1 MNTELIILDT
11 VKIDQKTIATK
22 FTHKGGA
29 SEIIA
34 AAQDAART
42 AAEGLG
48 VGTAKERQRL
58 ASIAHSISKA
68 KVALDDHG
76 KLLVEDAKKQI
87 KIVDDE
93 RKSVRDSF
101 DALRDEIRLPVTK
114 WEQDKAEREQE
125 TERLLQFLKQSR
137 MPVDEA
143 GGPVSSDVIKA
154 RIENVQAVSV
164 PDDYG
169 ELKGQIDTSKAEAL
183 DSLNAMLSVSVENE
197 AKALE
202 LERLRKEAAERE
214 TKEAQ
219 IKRDAE
225 VAARAKEEAE
235 AAAKAQIDAAKAE
248 TEKAKAD
255 AIAKAEAADREAKAL
270 AEKAVED
277 ERRKVAAEKA
287 AVEAAAKAKA
297 DAEAKKAADT
307 EHQGRINKKALDSL
321 IALGFDEAVSKKL
334 IGAVAKGLV
343 PNITI
348 NY

>member
-1 MNTELIILDT
+1 MNTELVILDT
-11 VKIDQKTIATK
+11 VKIDQKTIADK

-34 AAQDAART
+34 AAQDAARA

-68 KVALDDHG
+68 KVALDEHG

-114 WEQDKAEREQE
+114 WEQEKAHREQE
-125 TERLLQFLKQSR
+125 TEKLLQFLKQSR

-143 GGPVSSDVIKA
+143 GNAVSSDIIKV

-169 ELKGQIDTSKAEAL
+169 ELKGAIDTAKEEAL
-183 DSLNAMLSVSVENE
+183 GSLNAMLVVAIENE

-202 LERLRKEAAERE
+202 LERLRREASERE
-214 TKEAQ
+214 AKEAQ
-219 IKRDAE
+219 VKRDAE
-225 VAARAKEEAE
+225 IAAKAKREAE
-235 AAAKAQIDAAKAE
+235 AAAQAQIDAAKAE

-255 AIAKAEAADREAKAL
+255 AIAKAEAAEREAKEL

-277 ERRKVAAEKA
+277 ERRKVAAEKEKS
-287 AVEAAAKAKA
+287 EAEAKDKA

-307 EHQGRINKKALDSL
+307 EHQGRINKAALDSL
-321 IALGFDEAVSKKL
+321 IALGFDESVSKKL
-334 IGAVAKGLV
+334 IGAIAKGLV